1 MTNNFSYIKIFPI
14 QNILEINQM
23 TKKTVRE
30 INPAPKKT
38 FILDILKAYS
48 VQTNITSFSKEQS
61 YGYVNAR
68 LFVLTVTKI

>member
-1 MTNNFSYIKIFPI
+1 
-14 QNILEINQM
+14 M

-48 VQTNITSFSKEQS
+48 VQTNITSFSKEHR
-61 YGYVNAR
+61 YG
-68 LFVLTVTKI
+68 

>member
-1 MTNNFSYIKIFPI
+1 
-14 QNILEINQM
+14 M

-61 YGYVNAR
+61 YGYVNAG
-68 LFVLTVTKI
+68 LFVLTVTII